1 MFVVIV
7 VIVIVAMGIC
17 GGTKHRLH
25 TEFVSHLPPNIVQV
39 GIFKTQISEHR
50 NMLVFG
56 SARSTKDNDWLYD
69 PTKML

>member
-1 MFVVIV
+1 MFVIV
-7 VIVIVAMGIC
+7 VVVGIVTIC
-17 GGTKHRLH
+17 RGTRHRVH

-39 GIFKTQISEHR
+39 GIFKTQRSEHR